1 MSTFLGQLFWVLFWA
16 NQLQEI
22 LFLILWKN
30 NFFWSKLFEQLFWV
44 ILLLKVLF
52 WVNIL
57 FKVIFWGLFW
67 VGLLFW
73 GLFWVTFLLQTLF
86 WVNLLKKLLKKV
98 LKKVLLFYFFEF
110 KTFIGK
116 KMDMK
121 MLEMLQ
127 VSVWIQV
134 GGRSKAAGINRC
146 KTCYVT
152 WEKFLKI
159 ISKPLSDCQTV
170 QSLAWVVREIASS
183 FFGNTLDRDEKYNW
197 SHGRNPRKIRRN
209 HLETSRSLAVVW
221 DGWW

>member
-98 LKKVLLFYFFEF
+98 LKKVLKERSPQKSTQKSPFILLF
-110 KTFIGK
+110 
-116 KMDMK
+116 
-121 MLEMLQ
+121 
-127 VSVWIQV
+127 WIQNLYLFLT
-134 GGRSKAAGINRC
+134 GPSKIFLSARGFSYYTPWGPPPSPPSKSDKTLYTGIYLPTFREG
-146 KTCYVT
+146 TH
-152 WEKFLKI
+152 FI
-159 ISKPLSDCQTV
+159 IKVVVLCLGALTGLRESLPPLHPQI
-170 QSLAWVVREIASS
+170 E
-183 FFGNTLDRDEKYNW
+183 
-197 SHGRNPRKIRRN
+197 
-209 HLETSRSLAVVW
+209 
-221 DGWW
+221 

>member
-98 LKKVLLFYFFEF
+98 LKKVLKERSPQKSTQKSPFILLFWIQNLYHFVLLILNKVRLEF
-110 KTFIGK
+110 KHSVFK
-116 KMDMK
+116 KD
-121 MLEMLQ
+121 LH
-127 VSVWIQV
+127 
-134 GGRSKAAGINRC
+134 
-146 KTCYVT
+146 
-152 WEKFLKI
+152 
-159 ISKPLSDCQTV
+159 
-170 QSLAWVVREIASS
+170 WV
-183 FFGNTLDRDEKYNW
+183 N
-197 SHGRNPRKIRRN
+197 
-209 HLETSRSLAVVW
+209 
-221 DGWW
+221 GWWSLPHTAWNGFIF

>member
-98 LKKVLLFYFFEF
+98 LKKVLKERSPQKSTQKSPFILLF
-110 KTFIGK
+110 
-116 KMDMK
+116 
-121 MLEMLQ
+121 
-127 VSVWIQV
+127 WIQNLYLSV
-134 GGRSKAAGINRC
+134 G
-146 KTCYVT
+146 
-152 WEKFLKI
+152 
-159 ISKPLSDCQTV
+159 
-170 QSLAWVVREIASS
+170 SS
-183 FFGNTLDRDEKYNW
+183 PDFFGVVLKPQFNFIFTKQWTN
-197 SHGRNPRKIRRN
+197 SN
-209 HLETSRSLAVVW
+209 SLQRQSNIF
-221 DGWW
+221 

>member
-98 LKKVLLFYFFEF
+98 LKKVLKERSPQKSTQKSPFILLFEF
-110 KTFIGK
+110 KTFICLDGVW
-116 KMDMK
+116 M
-121 MLEMLQ
+121 
-127 VSVWIQV
+127 VS
-134 GGRSKAAGINRC
+134 GGGLDLLD
-146 KTCYVT
+146 YVQCI
-152 WEKFLKI
+152 LM
-159 ISKPLSDCQTV
+159 PNQL
-170 QSLAWVVREIASS
+170 
-183 FFGNTLDRDEKYNW
+183 
-197 SHGRNPRKIRRN
+197 RKVN
-209 HLETSRSLAVVW
+209 
-221 DGWW
+221 

>member
-98 LKKVLLFYFFEF
+98 LKKVLKERSPQKSTQKSPFILLF
-110 KTFIGK
+110 
-116 KMDMK
+116 
-121 MLEMLQ
+121 
-127 VSVWIQV
+127 WIQNLYQSQ
-134 GGRSKAAGINRC
+134 GWIKISINEPSPVLIRLSLIFSC
-146 KTCYVT
+146 PVT
-152 WEKFLKI
+152 EGE
-159 ISKPLSDCQTV
+159 C
-170 QSLAWVVREIASS
+170 SS
-183 FFGNTLDRDEKYNW
+183 FDARIKAWNNNGDHISNIMFMFLGLLHPFRLPQY
-197 SHGRNPRKIRRN
+197 
-209 HLETSRSLAVVW
+209 
-221 DGWW
+221 